1 MANTKKIQLCSEK
14 GQEKGMKKIEL
25 SSLEG
30 CILDDN
36 YTIVVI
42 DGKKYVDID
51 KVTEFIFKEDEDKLP
66 VKVKSMTPIN
76 KGIENNVN
84 GFNPEGTIGAGS
96 AKDGI
101 KYNFLRFITEY
112 GEPTERYDTID
123 IITHEIASIVNEN
136 KTPNFNKDKLTDND
150 IKFIKETVPNLKSKS
165 NQRVG
170 SNNGNI
176 EPDGILVLY
185 GIIKDSYEILLKNW
199 IKSPHFDDYAKSL
212 KQKYELHLSLKYA
225 KEASSS

>member
-66 VKVKSMTPIN
+66 VYYTAYTPCFRTEAGRHGLETPGIFRLHQFDKVEMVSF
-76 KGIENNVN
+76 V
-84 GFNPEGTIGAGS
+84 PE
-96 AKDGI
+96 
-101 KYNFLRFITEY
+101 E
-112 GEPTERYDTID
+112 DT
-123 IITHEIASIVNEN
+123 
-136 KTPNFNKDKLTDND
+136 DK
-150 IKFIKETVPNLKSKS
+150 E
-165 NQRVG
+165 
-170 SNNGNI
+170 
-176 EPDGILVLY
+176 
-185 GIIKDSYEILLKNW
+185 
-199 IKSPHFDDYAKSL
+199 HDYL
-212 KQKYELHLSLKYA
+212 LSLEEKLFQMLEVPYRVVKMWVA
-225 KEASSS
+225 GYGTFEV